1 MVDVTPNADY
11 NTRNL
16 AKAKGGAW
24 SVYVR
29 LVGYALHYKFRLGVS
44 LLFAVVVAVSFSSV
58 ILGVGA
64 VVKLLYVNEAVLNE
78 QIDKMV
84 TDVNGTF
91 ADLEH
96 AINWSPDLLDAETV
110 RQWAQARR
118 ADRGN
123 TLGWLSALLVL
134 VALMGGLA
142 RFVQEFF
149 AGGIGASISVQL
161 GEEMFANIMRLPI
174 AFYERRSTGE
184 ILARFTNDMFMVNRG
199 LASTFVKLFR
209 EPIKIVFCFAL
220 ALAVDW
226 QVTLTVLVV
235 LPAIILLIAKI
246 GKKLKRS
253 VRRSLQRIAAMASVG
268 AETING
274 ILIVKAYSMEDYE
287 AGRVTAE
294 LRRLRHYLT
303 KMVKFDAAISPV
315 TEFLLSVGLVV
326 FILLANQAVESNRL
340 DGGDLVILLGSLLAM
355 MDPLRKLASVNNM
368 IQTSVASA
376 ERVFEFIDLKSDI
389 VEVEDAIDLPVL
401 SETLRF
407 ENVRFAYNDDGEVLK
422 GIDFEIEK
430 GEMVALV
437 GFSGA
442 GKSTIVKLIPRF
454 YDVSSGAVLV
464 DGIDIR
470 KATFRSL
477 RDQIGIVTQD
487 TILFNESIRD
497 NIAFGQESYSPE
509 RVREAAVAAN
519 AAEFIER
526 LPKGYDT
533 VIGESG
539 GTLSGGQRQ
548 RLAIAR
554 AIIKDPAILILDE
567 ATSSLDSESEH
578 AIQKAIE
585 EFIVGRTTIVIAH
598 RLSTVQKADRILVVE

>member
-1 MVDVTPNADY
+1 
-11 NTRNL
+11 
-16 AKAKGGAW
+16 
-24 SVYVR
+24 
-29 LVGYALHYKFRLGVS
+29 
-44 LLFAVVVAVSFSSV
+44 
-58 ILGVGA
+58 
-64 VVKLLYVNEAVLNE
+64 
-78 QIDKMV
+78 
-84 TDVNGTF
+84 
-91 ADLEH
+91 
-96 AINWSPDLLDAETV
+96 
-110 RQWAQARR
+110 
-118 ADRGN
+118 
-123 TLGWLSALLVL
+123 
-134 VALMGGLA
+134 
-142 RFVQEFF
+142 
-149 AGGIGASISVQL
+149 
-161 GEEMFANIMRLPI
+161 
-174 AFYERRSTGE
+174 
-184 ILARFTNDMFMVNRG
+184 
-199 LASTFVKLFR
+199 
-209 EPIKIVFCFAL
+209 
-220 ALAVDW
+220 
-226 QVTLTVLVV
+226 
-235 LPAIILLIAKI
+235 
-246 GKKLKRS
+246 
-253 VRRSLQRIAAMASVG
+253 MASVG

-274 ILIVKAYSMEDYE
+274 ILIVKAYSMENYE

-303 KMVKFDAAISPV
+303 KMVKLDAAISPV

-326 FILLANQAVESNRL
+326 FILLANQAVESDRL
-340 DGGDLVILLGSLLAM
+340 DAGDLVILLGSLLMM

-376 ERVFEFIDLKSDI
+376 ERVFEFIDMKSDI
-389 VEVEDAIDLPVL
+389 VEAEDAIDLPTL
-401 SETLRF
+401 SEALRF

-422 GIDFEIEK
+422 GIDFEIKK

-454 YDVSSGAVLV
+454 YDVSSGTVLV
-464 DGIDIR
+464 DGVDIR

-509 RVREAAVAAN
+509 RVREAAVAAH

-526 LPKGYDT
+526 LPRGYDT

-567 ATSSLDSESEH
+567 ATSSLDSESEY

-585 EFIVGRTTIVIAH
+585 EFIVGRTTIVIAGRAVSPALRRAVRGVGRPGH
-598 RLSTVQKADRILVVE
+598 VMRRLAVLILLAAVGCGQPETTPSAPPTSSVEPAPPSGPTAAAVDEAPPASSEGQVFAEVRIVDLEGRPLANMAAIASTSPNAFEPPVARGELSREDGTCTLSLPSDRRLYVRGWDPTLRMFTNNYYDVLPGEGTHTEMMTLVMVEGASLDAVIVNPDGQPAASTQVRIMLSHPSKGPWWPGEGKTNANGAVHFERLPAGTYVLKVSVPSGGQLEIPDVDLKPGGHTDLGQINLQ